1 MCGHKWRIFVC
12 DYLGTVVCDL
22 VCVVRVLCG
31 EVRCGSK
38 CCGVGLPVDCGK
50 RVGVS
55 GVCTLF

>member
-1 MCGHKWRIFVC
+1 MC